1 MRLDQILLK
10 ANYNK
15 RYFREDV
22 AKVKKISLKY
32 QGGYDYIGE
41 VVTSVGKMD
50 ITLYAMRQLLEKLA
64 IRSPVNYLDRHFPN
78 ETTRQN
84 TFDGNAQ
91 MVKKDIVNKKD
102 IIKDITDLGIRHQAN
117 PFKIIHDTNKNEIVG
132 VVAENYNRIPHVD
145 VIESALETYGDDID
159 PRFSYINDRHLKLY
173 VNSDD
178 ERLTPITNQ
187 KLLFGYSIGNS
198 ETGWASLSVR
208 QALTFLQCTNGLELG
223 RIENMTR
230 FYHTTKSLFAKF
242 QKAMEKHLN
251 DDSLLKLV
259 DTWATKPGMYAWDD
273 LKDSESL
280 RKLDKLL
287 SRFGVNKEEYRQEI
301 MNIIRKEDR
310 TKPLNSFLIGSAVN
324 NFASNRLHNEIDAQA
339 LLASAYQVMA
349 IQ

>member
-1 MRLDQILLK
+1 MRLDQILEK

-15 RYFREDV
+15 RYYKEDV
-22 AKVKKISLKY
+22 AKIKKITLKY

-41 VVTSVGKMD
+41 VVTSVGNMD
-50 ITLYAMRQLLEKLA
+50 ITLYAMRQLLDKLA
-64 IRSPVNYLDRHFPN
+64 IRSPLNYLDRHFPN
-78 ETTRQN
+78 ETTRQ
-84 TFDGNAQ
+84 TTLDGRTYMTKNEI
-91 MVKKDIVNKKD
+91 VKE
-102 IIKDITDLGIRHQAN
+102 ITDLGIRHQEN

-132 VVAENYNRIPHVD
+132 VVAENYNRVPHID
-145 VIESALETYGDDID
+145 VIESAMETYGDTID

-173 VNSDD
+173 INSDD

-208 QALTFLQCTNGLELG
+208 QALTFLACTNGLELG

-230 FYHTTKSLFAKF
+230 FYHTTKSLFSKF
-242 QKAMEKHLN
+242 KKAMEKHLN
-251 DDSLLKLV
+251 DNSLLELV
-259 DTWATKPGMYAWDD
+259 DKWATKPGMYDWDD

-339 LLASAYQVMA
+339 LLISAYQVMA

>member
-22 AKVKKISLKY
+22 AKVKKITLKY

-41 VVTSVGKMD
+41 VVTSVGEMD

-64 IRSPVNYLDRHFPN
+64 IRSPLNYLDRHFPN
-78 ETTRQN
+78 ETTRQ
-84 TFDGNAQ
+84 TTHDGRTQ
-91 MVKKDIVNKKD
+91 MTKNEIVKE
-102 IIKDITDLGIRHQAN
+102 ITNLGIRHQEN

-132 VVAENYNRIPHVD
+132 VVAKNYIRIPHVD
-145 VIESALETYGDDID
+145 VIESAMETYGDDID

-173 VNSDD
+173 MNSDD

-230 FYHTTKSLFAKF
+230 FYHTTKSLFTKF
-242 QKAMEKHLN
+242 QKAMEKHLK

-259 DTWATKPGMYAWDD
+259 DKWATKPGMYDWED

-287 SRFGVNKEEYRQEI
+287 SRFGVNKDEYRREI

-324 NFASNRLHNEIDAQA
+324 NFASNHLQNEIDAQA
-339 LLASAYQVMA
+339 LLSSAYQVMA